1 METIEVKRLELW
13 ARHGVMEHERV
24 VGNMFTVDVS
34 RSVDLQRAMVSDS
47 VEDTVNYAEVVDVVK
62 AEMAIPSLLLENV
75 VWRVKNAILARFP
88 MVRGG
93 SVKVAKLTPPVSCNV
108 DEVSVTTRW

>member
-13 ARHGVMEHERV
+13 ARHGVMEQERV
-24 VGNMFTVDVS
+24 VGNMFTVD
-34 RSVDLQRAMVSDS
+34 VSDS